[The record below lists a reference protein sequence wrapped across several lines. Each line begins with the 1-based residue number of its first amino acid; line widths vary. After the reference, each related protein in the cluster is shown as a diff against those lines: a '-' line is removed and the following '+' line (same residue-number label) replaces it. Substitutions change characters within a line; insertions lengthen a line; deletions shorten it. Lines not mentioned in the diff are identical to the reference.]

1 MSWDIFKSMMQPYM
15 ENPNGVKSKEDFAK
29 KFTDAYDMTM
39 KMGTVLIKGNGGS
52 PLPLKSGNKEIMEK
66 LMVAACAMAL
76 TKSDTGKHTFLK
88 DVGNAVV
95 AYWSTGILQSVP
107 PSVPATGA
115 VQNISLTQGQ
125 VMNPGKWPETPPE
138 FPTDDVGNF
147 LDTFTLYAN
156 IHLLS
161 IEFLCQT
168 TSIYPGFPISPI
180 LPGTLQ
186 TKGYQLN

>member
-1 MSWDIFKSMMQPYM
+1 MGWDIFNSMMKPYM

-29 KFTDAYDMTM
+29 KFTDAYDTQV
-39 KMGTVLIKGNGGS
+39 KIGTVLCKGIGGS

-66 LMVAACAMAL
+66 LMVAACSMAL

-88 DVGNAVV
+88 DVGSAVV
-95 AYWSTGILQSVP
+95 AYWSTGLLQSVP
-107 PSVPATGA
+107 PSIPASGA
-115 VQNISLTQGQ
+115 VQNISLTNGQ

-161 IEFLCQT
+161 IEFMCQT
-168 TSIYPGFPISPI
+168 SSLYPGFPLSPI
-180 LPGTLQ
+180 LPGILQ